1 MENQNSQGDTPSRDS
16 SISLEDHNGRFPRL
30 SRSDLYT
37 AHQQQRTAYGPRMEE
52 PFLMIPLDFPGT
64 YSADDPSAAE
74 EPSGASGTSS
84 SLSVL
89 RLERY
94 LAEEQCHERF
104 SLGVPAL
111 GSNRA
116 TVKKYLDEIIHN
128 IDRNDASQAGAT
140 RGTATDCDERGPRR
154 SPTCSMSASSAESSE
169 LGETHESKDTLRNP
183 SDLNPSLAGLGEADM
198 ARFKPEQASAD
209 SESHLDLEE
218 GLETGQILM
227 RDRTRGHERHERHD
241 RWRVGKRARVKRNI
255 RQRRRRGE
263 SHKDKAP

>member
-1 MENQNSQGDTPSRDS
+1 
-16 SISLEDHNGRFPRL
+16 
-30 SRSDLYT
+30 
-37 AHQQQRTAYGPRMEE
+37 
-52 PFLMIPLDFPGT
+52 MIPLDFPGT
-64 YSADDPSAAE
+64 YSANDPSAAE
-74 EPSGASGTSS
+74 EHSGASGTSS

-154 SPTCSMSASSAESSE
+154 SPTCSMSASPGETSE
-169 LGETHESKDTLRNP
+169 LAETHDSKDTLRNP

-227 RDRTRGHERHERHD
+227 YVISRLRNSPSITDWQAVGATGRRATRGMRGMIGGAWGSER
-241 RWRVGKRARVKRNI
+241 A
-255 RQRRRRGE
+255 
-263 SHKDKAP
+263 